1 MAETNN
7 VHNALETLKIAD
19 NFLCAQFTPVL
30 PAEHSRHHLW
40 CSKLTAHSQVD
51 KVDREGEILQNVS

>member
-7 VHNALETLKIAD
+7 VHNALETRNIAD
-19 NFLCAQFTPVL
+19 NFLFAQFTPVL

-40 CSKLTAHSQVD
+40 CTKLTAHGQV
-51 KVDREGEILQNVS
+51 KGRQGR